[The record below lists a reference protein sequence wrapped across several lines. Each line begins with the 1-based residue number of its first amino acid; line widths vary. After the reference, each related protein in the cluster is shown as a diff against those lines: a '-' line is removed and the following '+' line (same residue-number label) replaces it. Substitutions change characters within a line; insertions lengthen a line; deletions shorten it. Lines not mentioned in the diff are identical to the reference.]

1 MKSIDLKKRPRRAA
15 PMTSEWV
22 PKSNKRKNPSGGA
35 YFQEL
40 LSRAK
45 TLWSALLAE
54 APGRWSAIKQFPRPH
69 LVLAGLLVPALALMV
84 VLPRDSAP
92 ANREVR
98 QTLVIEANE
107 TTVFKAPSA
116 PELPAAAEQAPEQ
129 IAEDLATEEKSPAP
143 ENTAPI
149 LDVAELTEIEQT
161 VRSGDSLSVIF
172 RRAGLNDRAMLEVI
186 NSSKEGKKL
195 ARLQPGHQFIFH
207 LDDDQRLQ
215 ALVHVLGP
223 LNRNVF
229 QRGDSGFEYLS
240 EVREPDVELVVRTGT
255 IRSSLYNAG
264 ISAGLSDSLI
274 MQMAAIF
281 GWDVDFALDIR
292 ADDSFQVLFEK
303 TYIDGEQIGTGRI
316 LAAEFVNRGNS
327 FKAVRYVNADGEAQY
342 YTPTG
347 NAMRKA
353 FLRAPLDFRR
363 ISSNFNPRRLHPITN
378 TVRPHRGIDY
388 AADRGTPVW
397 AAGDGR
403 VIASAYNNANGNYI
417 VIQHGNNI
425 QTKYLHLD
433 RRDVRNGQRV
443 RQKQVIGTVGSTGM
457 STAPHLHYEFLIDGV
472 HRNPRT
478 IVQQLPKAESIP
490 KEELPRFHAQT
501 QPLLAQLESETRMAT
516 NTDTEDKNPK
526 L

>member
-1 MKSIDLKKRPRRAA
+1 MKSIDQKKRSRRTA

-22 PKSNKRKNPSGGA
+22 PKSHKRQAASA
-35 YFQEL
+35 SASAREL
-40 LSRAK
+40 LERAQV
-45 TLWSALLAE
+45 LWGGLRAQL
-54 APGRWSAIKQFPRPH
+54 PKRWSTVKQFPRLH
-69 LVLAGLLVPALALMV
+69 LALAGVLVPALVVMVAL
-84 VLPRDSAP
+84 PKDRTQ

-98 QTLVIEANE
+98 QTLIIEASAA
-107 TTVFKAPSA
+107 TVFDPELAPEVPTATKEKAITAEEATATAPAPAPSA
-116 PELPAAAEQAPEQ
+116 PNLE
-129 IAEDLATEEKSPAP
+129 
-143 ENTAPI
+143 
-149 LDVAELTEIEQT
+149 VAQFTEIEQT
-161 VRSGDSLSVIF
+161 VRSGDSLSTVF

-186 NSSKEGKKL
+186 NSSPEGKKL
-195 ARLQPGHQFIFH
+195 SRLHPGHQFIFH
-207 LDDDQRLQ
+207 LDDDKRLQ
-215 ALVHVLGP
+215 ALEHVLGP

-229 QRGDSGFEYLS
+229 QRGEAGFEYQTH
-240 EVREPDVELVVRTGT
+240 VREPEVEVVVRSGT
-255 IRSSLYNAG
+255 IKSSLYHAG

-274 MQMAAIF
+274 MQMASIF

-292 ADDSFQVLFEK
+292 SGDRFQVLFEQ

-316 LAAEFVNRGNS
+316 LAAEFVNRDNS
-327 FKAVRYVNADGEAQY
+327 FKAVRYVNKDGEAQY

-433 RRDVRNGQRV
+433 RRNVRNGQRV

-490 KEELPRFHAQT
+490 KDELPRFHAQT
-501 QPLLAQLESETRMAT
+501 QPLLAQLESDTRMAA
-516 NTDTEDKNPK
+516 NTDGDDQNPK

>member
-1 MKSIDLKKRPRRAA
+1 MKSIDQKKRPRRTA

-22 PKSNKRKNPSGGA
+22 PKSHKRQGA
-35 YFQEL
+35 SAGAPAREL
-40 LSRAK
+40 LERAQG
-45 TLWSALLAE
+45 LWRGLIARL
-54 APGRWSAIKQFPRPH
+54 PRRWSTVKQFPRLH
-69 LVLAGLLVPALALMV
+69 LVLAGVLVPALVLMIAL
-84 VLPRDSAP
+84 PKDSKS

-98 QTLVIEANE
+98 QTLIIEASAA
-107 TTVFKAPSA
+107 TVFSPQLAPEEPTVMEPEVVAPLEEIAEPAPSV
-116 PELPAAAEQAPEQ
+116 ELARF
-129 IAEDLATEEKSPAP
+129 
-143 ENTAPI
+143 
-149 LDVAELTEIEQT
+149 TEIEQT
-161 VRSGDSLSVIF
+161 VRSGDSLSTVF
-172 RRAGLNDRAMLEVI
+172 RRAGLNDRAMLEVV
-186 NSSKEGKKL
+186 NSSPEGKKL
-195 ARLQPGHQFIFH
+195 SRLHPGHQFIFH
-207 LDDDQRLQ
+207 LDDDKQLQ

-229 QRGDSGFEYLS
+229 QRGDAGFEYQTH
-240 EVREPDVELVVRTGT
+240 VREPEVEVVVRSGV
-255 IRSSLYNAG
+255 IKSSLYNAG
-264 ISAGLSDSLI
+264 IGAGLSDSLI

-281 GWDVDFALDIR
+281 GWDVDFALDLR
-292 ADDSFQVLFEK
+292 SGDRFQVLFEQ

-316 LAAEFVNRGNS
+316 LAAEFVSRGTS
-327 FKAVRYVNADGEAQY
+327 FKAVRYENKDGEAQY

-363 ISSNFNPRRLHPITN
+363 ISSNFNPRRLHPITK

-388 AADRGTPVW
+388 AANRGTPVW

-433 RRDVRNGQRV
+433 RRNVRNGQRV
-443 RQKQVIGTVGSTGM
+443 KQKQVIGTVGSTGM

-490 KEELPRFHAQT
+490 KGELPRFHAQT
-501 QPLLAQLESETRMAT
+501 QPLLAQLESDTRMAA
-516 NTDTEDKNPK
+516 NTDADDQNPK

>member
-1 MKSIDLKKRPRRAA
+1 MKSGDQKKHPRRTA

-22 PKSNKRKNPSGGA
+22 PKSHRRSGVSTGASARK
-35 YFQEL
+35 L
-40 LSRAK
+40 LQRAQ
-45 TLWSALLAE
+45 ALRGRFITHL
-54 APGRWSAIKQFPRPH
+54 PRRWSDIKQFPRLH
-69 LVLAGLLVPALALMV
+69 LALAGLLVPALAIMV
-84 VLPRDSAP
+84 ALPKESDST
-92 ANREVR
+92 NREIR
-98 QTLVIEANE
+98 QTLVIEASE
-107 TTVFKAPSA
+107 TTVFRTQVTPEAPAVVQESLAPIAEEEVAPAPADDVASA
-116 PELPAAAEQAPEQ
+116 PA
-129 IAEDLATEEKSPAP
+129 
-143 ENTAPI
+143 
-149 LDVAELTEIEQT
+149 VELTQLTEVKQT
-161 VRSGDSLSVIF
+161 VRSGDSLSTVF
-172 RRAGLNDRAMLEVI
+172 RRAGLNDRAMLEVV
-186 NSSKEGKKL
+186 NSSAEGKKL
-195 ARLQPGHQFIFH
+195 SRLHPGHQFIFH
-207 LDDDQRLQ
+207 LDEDKQLQ

-223 LNRNVF
+223 LNQNVF
-229 QRGDSGFEYLS
+229 QRGEAGFEHKTH
-240 EVREPDVELVVRTGT
+240 VREPEVELVVRNGT

-292 ADDSFQVLFEK
+292 GGDRFQVLFEQ

-316 LAAEFVNRGNS
+316 LAAEFVNRGTS
-327 FKAVRYVNADGEAQY
+327 FKAVRYVNSEGEAQY
-342 YTPTG
+342 FTPTG

-403 VIASAYNNANGNYI
+403 VIASAYNNANGNYV

-478 IVQQLPKAESIP
+478 IVQQLPKAESIS

-501 QPLLAQLESETRMAT
+501 QPLLAQLESGTRMAA
-516 NTDTEDKNPK
+516 NTDSDDQNPR